1 MKKEQQ
7 ARHIKIRYTE
17 TSSLFSSQFLVNST
31 PEDITVGF
39 SSGYMKDP
47 GSGETSLPVHS
58 RISMT
63 HAGAKRLQE
72 LLGKVLAG
80 NGVIPE
86 PSPIQ
91 NVSDDQK
98 H

>member
-1 MKKEQQ
+1 MEKKSE
-7 ARHIKIRYTE
+7 AKRITIRYTD
-17 TSSLFSSQFLVNST
+17 TSALFSSQFLVNST

-47 GSGETSLPVHS
+47 GTDETSLPIHS
-58 RISMT
+58 RIAMT
-63 HAGAKRLQE
+63 HAGAKRLHE

-80 NGVIPE
+80 SIDIPD
-86 PSPIQ
+86 SKGIKG
-91 NVSDDQK
+91 VSDDQK

>member
-1 MKKEQQ
+1 MKKEQEKTQ
-7 ARHIKIRYTE
+7 IKIRYSE
-17 TSSLFSSQFLVNST
+17 TSSVFASQFLVNST

-47 GSGETSLPVHS
+47 GTNETSLPVHS

-63 HAGAKRLQE
+63 LAGAKRLHE
-72 LLGKVLAG
+72 ILGKVLAD
-80 NGVIPE
+80 NGTVQGSAPIKNIP
-86 PSPIQ
+86 
-91 NVSDDQK
+91 DTQK

>member
-1 MKKEQQ
+1 MKKEQERAQ
-7 ARHIKIRYTE
+7 IKIRYSE
-17 TSSLFSSQFLVNST
+17 TSSVFSSQFLVNST

-47 GSGETSLPVHS
+47 GTNETTLPIHS

-63 HAGAKRLQE
+63 HVGAKRLYE
-72 LLGKVLAG
+72 ILGKALEG
-80 NGVIPE
+80 NGAGQGSIPIKGV
-86 PSPIQ
+86 PDTP
-91 NVSDDQK
+91 K

>member
-1 MKKEQQ
+1 MKKEHEATQL
-7 ARHIKIRYTE
+7 KIRYSE
-17 TSSLFSSQFLVNST
+17 TSSVFSSQFLVNST

-47 GSGETSLPVHS
+47 GTNETSLPIHS

-63 HAGAKRLQE
+63 LAGAKRLHE
-72 LLGKVLAG
+72 ILGKVLADNVTG
-80 NGVIPE
+80 QGSAPIKKIPE
-86 PSPIQ
+86 T
-91 NVSDDQK
+91 QK

>member
-7 ARHIKIRYTE
+7 TTPIKIRYTE
-17 TSSLFSSQFLVNST
+17 TSSVFASQFLVNST
-31 PEDITVGF
+31 PEDITVNF

-47 GSGETSLPVHS
+47 GTHETSLPIHS

-63 HAGAKRLQE
+63 LEGAKRLHE
-72 LLGKVLAG
+72 ILGKVLADNATSQG
-80 NGVIPE
+80 SAPVKE
-86 PSPIQ
+86 
-91 NVSDDQK
+91 VLDTQK

>member
-7 ARHIKIRYTE
+7 AKQIKIRYAD
-17 TSSLFSSQFLVNST
+17 TSSVFSSQFLVNST

-47 GSGETSLPVHS
+47 GTNETSLPVHS

-63 HAGAKRLQE
+63 HAGAKRLYE

-80 NGVIPE
+80 NGTISE
-86 PSPIQ
+86 PSLIK
-91 NVSDDQK
+91 NASDDQK